1 MDKSKIELLDEVLSY
16 LGLDTTW
23 ATLRQA
29 FPEHDVQLERL
40 KSILRKLETD
50 GYINRF
56 DGKVRLTRERGY
68 VNDTRIVR
76 SMEGE
81 LFIENGGYKKQ
92 ADRANSSRIWKGVK
106 TVFEVLIALATIFLS
121 VMSYMQANKISKIED
136 ENESLK
142 AKIELMNT
150 KIGK

>member
-1 MDKSKIELLDEVLSY
+1 MNKSKIELLDDVLSNIR
-16 LGLDTTW
+16 LDTTW
-23 ATLRQA
+23 ATLRKA
-29 FPEHDVQLERL
+29 FPENDVELERL

-56 DGKVRLTRERGY
+56 DGKIRLTRERGY

-76 SMEGE
+76 SMEGD
-81 LFIENGGYKKQ
+81 LFSEQGGYKKQ
-92 ADRANSSRIWKGVK
+92 EDWKKSSRVWKRVK
-106 TVFEVLIALATIFLS
+106 TAFEVLIALATIFLT
-121 VMSYMQANKISKIED
+121 VMSYRQANKISKMED